1 MATVILTT
9 VLIVSMLALLI
20 LTGRSPYASEKLRES
35 FFRNQGVA
43 FRNLIALSL
52 GFTAAFLPLAGGT
65 WTLWPVS
72 WVFVGLLVLTMFLLI
87 AVRPTVEG
95 DVDRF
100 AWGMLVFVILGFG
113 LGALIYLSR
122 SWWIWLW
129 RKYRLIDQP
138 HELLLEALF
147 LIGVILGVFVVRNWG
162 KEQKAFLESLSGVLG
177 GTFVATVLGEVQDGL
192 TPLRALAYYAL
203 GFTLSAAINLI
214 LAARLTANYTNKR
227 SISSRALL
235 DYLYGSE
242 RAKTIDGYFLKNF
255 EDDKDYAKASMTAVL
270 VEYRNLVKREFAER
284 MEQRRREREKQRN
297 AFKTRE
303 LIRLGVMKEGESI
316 EHLEVRLKALE
327 PACSQVK
334 RAREKLERLEP
345 EHEERRAELKQT
357 IKLQEEDCD
366 RRQFEEWEGLVSKLE
381 RARGIIEKMR
391 REREKLEPACSELE
405 ARMNELTEVLAE
417 TESLRSIPEPRPPKL
432 QAKLEDLED
441 KYEKLEKKIQHLN
454 AKCPK
459 EQLKKWRELD
469 HRLNSLKPSYYYE
482 LIAIECE
489 EAPEGA
495 AKTTAEIQDKDREYS
510 VVYRFIDSELGM
522 KIDDTMF
529 RAGVTVKWQD
539 VLEYVS
545 ASGGYR
551 KPFPY
556 FGSVAGLALL
566 FRQTVIMDRDANKK
580 FRSDAYPQ
588 GTCPADIEQSRGL
601 DEIDYL
607 SYISLPVISRPGTTS
622 ENGVGLVTIDSKL
635 FVTPYPLDGEP
646 VKASESIFRTRL
658 SPQHLTEFANNLFDQ
673 NDAHVKHLEQ
683 LTKIIVPVVELYSKC
698 RVGAI

>member
-1 MATVILTT
+1 MATLILAI
-9 VLIVSMLALLI
+9 VLVLMLALLL
-20 LTGRSPYASEKLRES
+20 LTWFSPYATEKLRES
-35 FFRNQGVA
+35 FFRNLGVPY
-43 FRNLIALSL
+43 RNLIGL
-52 GFTAAFLPLAGGT
+52 GLGLTAALLLLIGGI
-65 WTLWPVS
+65 WTLWLAT
-72 WVFVGLLVLTMFLLI
+72 WIFVGLLVLTMFLLVV
-87 AVRPTVEG
+87 VRPSVERE
-95 DVDRF
+95 VDRF
-100 AWGMLVFVILGFG
+100 AWGMWVIIILGFG
-113 LGALIYLSR
+113 LGALVYLSR
-122 SWWIWLW
+122 SWSIWLW
-129 RKYRLIDQP
+129 RKYRLINEPQ
-138 HELLLEALF
+138 ELLLEALF
-147 LIGVILGVFVVRNWG
+147 LLGVILGVFVVRNWG
-162 KEQKAFLESLSGVLG
+162 KEQKAFLESLSGILG
-177 GTFVATVLGEVQDGL
+177 GTFVATVLGKLEEGL

-214 LAARLTANYTNKR
+214 FAARLTANYTNKR

-255 EDDKDYAKASMTAVL
+255 EDDKDYAKASITAVL

-284 MEQRRREREKQRN
+284 MDLRRREREKQRN
-297 AFKTRE
+297 AFKARE
-303 LIRLGVMKEGESI
+303 LIRIGLMKEGETI

-327 PACSQVK
+327 PSCSQVK
-334 RAREKLERLEP
+334 RAREKLERLGP
-345 EHEERRAELKQT
+345 EHEQRHAELKQA
-357 IKLQEEDCD
+357 IKLLEENCD
-366 RRQFEEWEGLVSKLE
+366 RKQYEEWEGLGKKLD
-381 RARGIIEKMR
+381 RASGIIEKMR

-405 ARMNELTEVLAE
+405 ARINELTEVLAE
-417 TESLRSIPEPRPPKL
+417 TESLRTVPAPRPPKL
-432 QAKLEDLED
+432 QAKLDDLED
-441 KYEKLEKKIQHLN
+441 KYKGLEKKIEQLKD
-454 AKCPK
+454 KCS
-459 EQLKKWRELD
+459 EAQLKKWSDLD
-469 HRLNSLKPSYYYE
+469 NRLNSLKPSYYYE

-489 EAPEGA
+489 EVKEAAANVTPEVP
-495 AKTTAEIQDKDREYS
+495 DKDREYS

-566 FRQTVIMDRDANKK
+566 FRQTVVMDRDAKKK

-588 GTCPADIEQSRGL
+588 GTCPVDIEQSRGL

-635 FVTPYPLDGEP
+635 FVTPYPLDGQP

-658 SPQHLTEFANNLFDQ
+658 SPRHLTEFANNLFDE
-673 NDAHVKHLEQ
+673 NDEHVKHLEQ
-683 LTKIIVPVVELYSKC
+683 LTKIIVPVVELYNKC